1 MHTTGKDAEFGQA
14 VRGALL
20 AHTCP
25 LSFWDI
31 VARRDAE
38 DMLPAIVGPGLLRMA
53 LPWWTKYAAL
63 AALVAA
69 LWLHGWTTGREGV
82 RDDWEAATAKQ
93 EAAALAHAMELA
105 KRADEITL
113 AYITQ
118 TRTIREKGA
127 TIVREVTRYVT
138 PDADAA
144 CPTDG
149 LVRVLNAAARNEL
162 PSATG
167 SLPAA
172 PAGPV
177 ARP

>member
-1 MHTTGKDAEFGQA
+1 MPPGKDATFGQA

-20 AHTCP
+20 VTTCP

-38 DMLPAIVGPGLLRMA
+38 DMLPAVIAPRLFAFLLGPVGRWLA
-53 LPWWTKYAAL
+53 LG
-63 AALVAA
+63 ALVVAV
-69 LWLHGWTTGREGV
+69 WCHGWLRGAQGV

-93 EAAALAHAMELA
+93 EAASLAHAMDLA

-118 TRTIREKGA
+118 TRTVREKGA
-127 TIVREVTRYVT
+127 TIIREVTRYVT

-162 PSATG
+162 PSAAG
-167 SLPAA
+167 SPSTA
-172 PAGPV
+172 PAGAP
-177 ARP
+177 ANP

>member
-1 MHTTGKDAEFGQA
+1 MDTDKDVEFWVA
-14 VRGALL
+14 VRAALCL
-20 AHTCP
+20 STCDVD
-25 LSFWDI
+25 FWR
-31 VARRDAE
+31 VVERRETDVI
-38 DMLPAIVGPGLLRMA
+38 PSLL
-53 LPWWTKYAAL
+53 LPWWARYAAL
-63 AALVAA
+63 GALVAA
-69 LWLHGWTTGREGV
+69 IWCHGWLRGAQGV

-93 EAAALAHAMELA
+93 EAASLAHAMELA

-118 TRTIREKGA
+118 TRTVREKGA
-127 TIVREVTRYVT
+127 TIIREVTRYVT

-172 PAGPV
+172 PAGTP
-177 ARP
+177 ANP

>member
-1 MHTTGKDAEFGQA
+1 
-14 VRGALL
+14 
-20 AHTCP
+20 
-25 LSFWDI
+25 
-31 VARRDAE
+31 
-38 DMLPAIVGPGLLRMA
+38 MLPAVIAPRLLAVLLGPVGRWLA
-53 LPWWTKYAAL
+53 LG
-63 AALVAA
+63 ALVVAV
-69 LWLHGWTTGREGV
+69 WCHGWLRGAEGV

-93 EAAALAHAMELA
+93 EAAALAHSMALA

-149 LVRVLNAAARNEL
+149 LVRILNAAARNEL